1 LVRLQKESCM
11 EQEMTK
17 RNLSSLQSKSI
28 VKAVGAQSRKIE
40 TQEAL
45 VLVFVSFHSY
55 QNHGHQ

>member
-1 LVRLQKESCM
+1 M